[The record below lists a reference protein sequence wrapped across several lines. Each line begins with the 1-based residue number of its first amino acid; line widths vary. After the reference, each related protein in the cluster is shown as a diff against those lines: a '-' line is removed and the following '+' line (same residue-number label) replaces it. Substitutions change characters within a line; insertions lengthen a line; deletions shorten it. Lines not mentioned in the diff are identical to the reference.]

1 MLSINLHFLQLQLT
15 NQRLFLMC
23 KALLNLPRF
32 GFNLV
37 NIDVVVVDAVADVV
51 DVVKIISENRVSVAR
66 LPSEGS

>member
-1 MLSINLHFLQLQLT
+1 
-15 NQRLFLMC
+15 MC